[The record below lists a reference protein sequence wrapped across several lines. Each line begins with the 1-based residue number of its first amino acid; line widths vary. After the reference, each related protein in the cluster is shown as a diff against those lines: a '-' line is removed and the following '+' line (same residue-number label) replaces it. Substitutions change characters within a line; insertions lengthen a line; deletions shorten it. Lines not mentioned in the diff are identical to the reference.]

1 MEINY
6 KKEVSFLKKKYV
18 IASII
23 FLALVSFCAI
33 VIFKPSLESAEVSG
47 KNIESKEEKNIEKE
61 IYKVNKE
68 DLLKKLSKSEKEEL
82 DKILKNISSVDIGKI
97 EQYMSNN
104 DSKKDMKDALSLLN
118 KRLGKDDYNK
128 VIEILSPYVDLRV
141 FN

>member
-1 MEINY
+1 M
-6 KKEVSFLKKKYV
+6 KKKYV
-18 IASII
+18 IAAVT
-23 FLALVSFCAI
+23 FLSLLSFCAI
-33 VIFKPSLESAEVSG
+33 LIFKPSLESAEVSG
-47 KNIESKEEKNIEKE
+47 KNIESREEKSTGKE

-82 DKILKNISSVDIGKI
+82 DKILKNISAVDIGMI

-118 KRLGKDDYNK
+118 KRLGKADYNK